1 MARTADRYLKYQAA
15 GGKGKKIWRAGNYLR
30 LSVDSDYT
38 GSDSLDNQR
47 RLAKEYVKAAPDIVI
62 EREYIDD
69 GRTGTNFE
77 RPAFVRM
84 MADLRRAEIDC
95 IIVKDLSR
103 FGRECVEAGNYIEKV
118 FPFLRVRFIS
128 IVDRFDSDD
137 PECDRELLL
146 ISLKNLMHE
155 MYAKD
160 ISKKVGSTFLM
171 KQEKGIFYRSAT
183 LPYGYKMD
191 KDNRNY
197 CIDEPAAKIV
207 REIFSLYSQGTS
219 KYAICQYLHQNK
231 ILTPKQY
238 RQTGRVRQEAE
249 DELKIWQMSA
259 VNRMLRNP
267 VYIGTI
273 VRHKTAQSLFEGKKA
288 TIVPEEERVLL
299 MGNHPAIIREDL
311 FREVQNRLEQLKEE
325 YIGYRKESDRV
336 KDSKVFEGNI
346 FQGKLF
352 CGNCGTAMIRRVNYR
367 TVNGGKERY
376 KEYHCGMHTRIPE
389 NCNSGSIEEGELC
402 NILSASV
409 RKQLS
414 LIKGLKK
421 LVDGNVK
428 YSFEGRLQK
437 LESARQRIANSQTML
452 KQDYLREYAKY
463 TAGKVTSE
471 RFQDF
476 RKTYLE
482 KLGSC
487 KEQSAGLEKEEKK
500 LKRQSLSIRRMFREW
515 MAVGGKRRLTEEMVQ
530 ICIERIEVF
539 PDNRIEVKLRYQDI
553 FDLLKEWVEVRAE
566 NQ

>member
-1 MARTADRYLKYQAA
+1 MARTADRYLKQQAA
-15 GGKGKKIWRAGNYLR
+15 GGKDKKIWRAGNYLR

-77 RPAFVRM
+77 RPAFIRM
-84 MADLRRAEIDC
+84 MADLRQAEIDC

-197 CIDEPAAKIV
+197 CIDEPAAEIV
-207 REIFSLYSQGTS
+207 REIFFLYARGTS
-219 KYAICQYLHQNK
+219 KYAICQYLYENK
-231 ILTPKQY
+231 ILTPRQY
-238 RQTGRVRQEAE
+238 RQTGRIRQGAE
-249 DELKIWQMSA
+249 DELKIWQISA

-273 VRHKTAQSLFEGKKA
+273 VRHKTEQSLLEGKK
-288 TIVPEEERVLL
+288 TTVVPEEERVLL
-299 MGNHPAIIREDL
+299 MGNHPPIIREDL
-311 FREVQNRLEQLKEE
+311 FLEVQNRLEQLKEE
-325 YIGYRKESDRV
+325 YVGYRSESDRV
-336 KDSKVFEGNI
+336 KESKVFEGNV
-346 FQGKLF
+346 FQRKLF
-352 CGNCGTAMIRRVNYR
+352 CGNCGTTMIRRVNYR
-367 TVNGGKERY
+367 TVNGRKERY
-376 KEYHCGMHTRIPE
+376 KEYHCGTHARIPE
-389 NCNSGSIEEGELC
+389 NCNSGSIEESELC
-402 NILSASV
+402 EILSESV
-409 RKQLS
+409 RRHLS

-437 LESARQRIANSQTML
+437 LESARQRIANRQTML
-452 KQDYLREYAKY
+452 EQDYLREYAKY

-482 KLGSC
+482 KLDSC

-500 LKRQSLSIRRMFREW
+500 LKHQSLSIRRMFREW

-530 ICIERIEVF
+530 TCIERIEVF
-539 PDNRIEVKLRYQDI
+539 PDHRIEIKLCYQDS
-553 FDLLKEWVEVRAE
+553 FDLMKEWVEVREE

>member
-1 MARTADRYLKYQAA
+1 MARTADRYLKQQAA
-15 GGKGKKIWRAGNYLR
+15 GGKDKKVWRAGNYLR

-47 RLAKEYVKAAPDIVI
+47 RLAKEYVKAAPEIVI

-84 MADLRRAEIDC
+84 MADLRQKEIDC
-95 IIVKDLSR
+95 VIVKDLSR
-103 FGRECVEAGNYIEKV
+103 FGRECVETGNYIEKV

-128 IVDRFDSDD
+128 IVDRYDSDN

-171 KQEKGIFYRSAT
+171 KQQKGIFYRSAT

-191 KDNRNY
+191 EDNKNY
-197 CIDEPAAKIV
+197 CIDEPAAEIV
-207 REIFSLYSQGTS
+207 REIFSLYARGTS
-219 KYAICQYLHQNK
+219 QYAICQYLHQNK

-238 RQTGRVRQEAE
+238 RQTGRIRQCAE

-259 VNRMLRNP
+259 INRMLRNP

-273 VRHKTAQSLFEGKKA
+273 VRHKTAQSLFEGKKT

-299 MGNHPAIIREDL
+299 TGNHPPIIREDL
-311 FREVQNRLEQLKEE
+311 FLEVQNRLEQLKEE
-325 YIGYRKESDRV
+325 YAGYRSEADRIKE
-336 KDSKVFEGNI
+336 SKVFEGNV

-352 CGNCGTAMIRRVNYR
+352 CGNCGTTMIRRVNYR
-367 TVNGGKERY
+367 TVNGRKERY
-376 KEYHCGMHTRIPE
+376 KEYHCGIHARIPE
-389 NCNSGSIEEGELC
+389 NCNSGSIEERELC
-402 NILSASV
+402 DILSASV
-409 RKQLS
+409 RKHLS

-437 LESARQRIANSQTML
+437 LESERQRIANSRIML
-452 KQDYLREYAKY
+452 EQDYLREYTKY
-463 TAGKVTSE
+463 TVGKVTSE
-471 RFQDF
+471 KFQDF

-482 KLGSC
+482 KLDSC
-487 KEQSAGLEKEEKK
+487 QEQLRGLEEEEKK
-500 LKRQSLSIRRMFREW
+500 LKHQCLSIRRMFREW
-515 MAVGGKRRLTEEMVQ
+515 MVVGGKRGLTEEMVQ
-530 ICIERIEVF
+530 TCIERIEVF
-539 PDNRIEVKLRYQDI
+539 PDHRIEVKLRYQDS